1 MKNSEFYKAIN
12 AETIDRFAHTN
23 AGLIKGAVKGVVTR
37 FHGYGGCNTSL
48 PIDSLDEYFA
58 EHGILS
64 FYPFYGPWAWA
75 SDACLAMIDRIID
88 ILCEIHGLDGNTPLV
103 IHGQSMGGMTSLL
116 YTRHAAVYGNPL
128 KLVGCAAD
136 CPVCDLDVL
145 WKTRQDI
152 FSSLVAAY
160 GHYDCSFDEAVRRT
174 NPLALVCD
182 MPDIPYY
189 IVQGEL
195 DGEFD
200 PLEQS
205 GVFVPELKKYAADV
219 YYEFVPGMA
228 HCSMTQEIASRYF
241 DFIVRTIERNS

>member
-1 MKNSEFYKAIN
+1 MNNPEFYSIIN
-12 AETIDRFAHTN
+12 PDTLKRFAHTN
-23 AGLIKGAVKGVVTR
+23 AELIKGEIKGVVTR

-48 PIDSLDEYFA
+48 PIDELDKFFA
-58 EHGILS
+58 EHNILC

-75 SDACLAMIDRIID
+75 SDACLAMIDRIIEV
-88 ILCEIHGLDGNTPLV
+88 LCEVHGLSGDTPIV
-103 IHGQSMGGMTSLL
+103 IHGQSMGGLTSLV
-116 YTRHAAVYGNPL
+116 YTHHIAKNGSPL

-145 WKTRQDI
+145 WKTRNDI
-152 FSSLVAAY
+152 FSSLVSAY
-160 GHYDCSFDEAVRRT
+160 GHYDCPFDEAVRRSS
-174 NPLALVCD
+174 PLALVSE

-200 PLEQS
+200 PLQQA
-205 GVFVPELKKYAADV
+205 GVFVPELKKHAGDV

-241 DFIVRTIERNS
+241 DFIVRTIERNA